1 MPEESSDEE
10 SAVYLHARRFF
21 EATNEFEYTI
31 RKIER
36 DLE

>member
-1 MPEESSDEE
+1 MPEESSDEAP
-10 SAVYLHARRFF
+10 AVSLHVRLFF